1 MQFYLVIS
9 WHSFLSYQLLLV
21 LISWLY
27 VSHCPNPALKGEWD
41 FSKIVVIGRGGGG
54 GEWKIF
60 ARNGGKPGKGWV
72 VGFIMRG
79 WEIFTVIYWL
89 KNCCYTFSL
98 SFTDWRIAAILSFFI
113 IAAWDLTLLNF
124 SESSASSI
132 PILLLKKINF
142 SWWFAQSKLRS
153 VAQVSF

>member
-1 MQFYLVIS
+1 MQFYLLIF
-9 WHSFLSYQLLLV
+9 WHYLFLSYQLLLV

-27 VSHCPNPALKGEWD
+27 VSHSPNPALKGEWD

-54 GEWKIF
+54 GELKIF

-72 VGFIMRG
+72 VGFVMRG
-79 WEIFTVIYWL
+79 WEIFTAIYWL
-89 KNCCYTFSL
+89 KNCCYT
-98 SFTDWRIAAILSFFI
+98 FFI